1 MNVTSTQRVQPVT
14 PPARTRKVTREKPI
28 YVESTKTK
36 IAYLPVSR
44 TETDPTLERLEKAGD
59 LIAQGLV
66 TLLWVV
72 VPAVVI
78 AQVGFRL
85 GWW

>member
-1 MNVTSTQRVQPVT
+1 MSEQAFDLLEGVPLGKRFRLIAREEPRTWDT
-14 PPARTRKVTREKPI
+14 PNAAR
-28 YVESTKTK
+28 
-36 IAYLPVSR
+36 
-44 TETDPTLERLEKAGD
+44 ETDPVLDRMEKAGD
-59 LIAQGLV
+59 MIAQGLV

-78 AQVGFRL
+78 AQVGFKF

>member
-1 MNVTSTQRVQPVT
+1 MRITQHYWNQYQVKTAGRANRPR
-14 PPARTRKVTREKPI
+14 PITREEP
-28 YVESTKTK
+28 
-36 IAYLPVSR
+36 R
-44 TETDPTLERLEKAGD
+44 TWDTPNAARETDPVLDRMEKAGD
-59 LIAQGLV
+59 MIAQGLV

-78 AQVGFRL
+78 AQVGFKF